1 MYQFF
6 AWIWTKLHT
15 ILPFS
20 LGLAKIADN
29 LLPSGFENKMPE
41 LDVFRSW
48 TIGPNMEL
56 FREFEED
63 SLDVISE
70 QSLNLQEGSDTL
82 LAIFRILKKIDLF
95 RT

>member
-1 MYQFF
+1 M
-6 AWIWTKLHT
+6 
-15 ILPFS
+15 
-20 LGLAKIADN
+20 AKIADN

-63 SLDVISE
+63 SLDVISG

-82 LAIFRILKKIDLF
+82 LAIFRLKKNSTYSGLNTCQNCGLDF
-95 RT
+95 DKETS